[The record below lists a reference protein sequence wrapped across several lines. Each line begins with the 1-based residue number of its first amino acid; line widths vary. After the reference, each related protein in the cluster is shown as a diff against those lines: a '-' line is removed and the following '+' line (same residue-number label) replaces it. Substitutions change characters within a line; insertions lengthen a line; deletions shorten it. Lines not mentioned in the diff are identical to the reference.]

1 MTSDFLVPFRTAYTR
16 PHIPKG
22 CRLIRVEFP
31 QTGGG
36 AIVRQISRDDAPV
49 AFRIVYPSDGQRFSR
64 IPASA
69 VEILSFAGRLWW
81 PHGETRFGDRRTC
94 TAIVH
99 PSNSADEWRDQI
111 STRRDLLRILP
122 RGVEAV
128 ETETLSRVDI
138 PDDSGE
144 VTAQV
149 QRTLFEDYIVCDGS
163 IYAAGGVPV
172 HALWRHA
179 SSCHV
184 TVVGSGVDRRV
195 SNFSPL
201 RAYPGFFERPETQR
215 TFAEG
220 EFWLPGKLIAANL
233 IRSRRSFPEIQ
244 IFAPEF
250 VPRDLS
256 DRIQIDGLFRRT
268 MLSLD
273 WLLFHTAVPGCEGM
287 LYSETCDAR
296 RNFGSQVRSV
306 FWDAVEPAADDYVT
320 NKNRLDA
327 LRSLYF
333 GERKVPNKHRR
344 TIDAL
349 ERSFRQLDTR
359 NPVEELAS
367 DDLEAL
373 ARLTN

>member
-1 MTSDFLVPFRTAYTR
+1 
-16 PHIPKG
+16 
-22 CRLIRVEFP
+22 
-31 QTGGG
+31 
-36 AIVRQISRDDAPV
+36 
-49 AFRIVYPSDGQRFSR
+49 
-64 IPASA
+64 
-69 VEILSFAGRLWW
+69 
-81 PHGETRFGDRRTC
+81 
-94 TAIVH
+94 
-99 PSNSADEWRDQI
+99 
-111 STRRDLLRILP
+111 
-122 RGVEAV
+122 
-128 ETETLSRVDI
+128 
-138 PDDSGE
+138 
-144 VTAQV
+144 
-149 QRTLFEDYIVCDGS
+149 
-163 IYAAGGVPV
+163 
-172 HALWRHA
+172 
-179 SSCHV
+179 
-184 TVVGSGVDRRV
+184 V